1 MDSSYNS
8 ITTKPLYKGI
18 QIVWYLLGLIEALL
32 GLRFVLKLLGANPFS
47 EFVSFIYNISHPLV
61 APFLGVFNR
70 VQIQGV
76 ILEWESLIAMLVYF
90 FVAWAIINLFLIS
103 KTVST
108 PEAAEKLNQQEE
120 K

>member
-47 EFVSFIYNISHPLV
+47 EFVSFIYNISQL
-61 APFLGVFNR
+61 FLDV
-70 VQIQGV
+70 
-76 ILEWESLIAMLVYF
+76 E
-90 FVAWAIINLFLIS
+90 IINQSYTLLPLS
-103 KTVST
+103 Y
-108 PEAAEKLNQQEE
+108 EAPKMFQR
-120 K
+120 